1 VDRSVTAMKSDFV
14 TKLLLL
20 TIAVLLSLNL
30 LTWNRPTTAS
40 AQAPEHYKMLVLP
53 VNAGGIRVFEEE
65 TNQNNWKMESLQ
77 VGGQSMV
84 VAILKK

>member
-1 VDRSVTAMKSDFV
+1 MKNDIV

-30 LTWNRPTTAS
+30 LMWNRPTNVA

-53 VNAGGIRVFEEE
+53 VNGDGIRTFEEE
-65 TNQNNWKMESLQ
+65 TNQNGWKMESFL
-77 VGGQSMV
+77 VGGQNMA